1 MIRPRRLTPPA
12 PLGSMLKRFDAP
24 APRRFRKDDG
34 ERDPAYLENVRA
46 CPCLSCGME
55 PTEAAHVRFS
65 SAAYGKTSGMNKKPE
80 DRFALPLCA
89 ECHRLARDAQHNR
102 GEVEFWHA
110 LGINPLAVCVA
121 LYGQREDLVAMRS
134 VIFLAIAQRSAA

>member
-24 APRRFRKDDG
+24 APRRLSKDDG
-34 ERDPAYLENVRA
+34 ERDPAYLEKVRA

-65 SAAYGKTSGMNKKPE
+65 SAAYGKTSGLGKQPP
-80 DRFALPLCA
+80 DSWALPLCA
-89 ECHRLARDAQHNR
+89 SDHRLAKTAQHNR
-102 GEVEFWHA
+102 NEQAFWA
-110 LGINPLAVCVA
+110 DLGINPLIVA
-121 LYGQREDLVAMRS
+121 EKLYAQRGDLVAMRA
-134 VIFLAIAQRSAA
+134 VVMVAISERGKR